1 MLGGDGV
8 EEVRHSTAVQL
19 AQAVRDRRI
28 GPRES
33 QRAPSHPDEG
43 TNTTQ
48 RGRLQQQTAPL
59 GCVL

>member
-28 GPRES
+28 GAEE
-33 QRAPSHPDEG
+33 A
-43 TNTTQ
+43 
-48 RGRLQQQTAPL
+48 RLFSAALTIEKYCDPIVYPAW
-59 GCVL
+59 